1 MGAKETSPMEP
12 RSKKTRSKNYL
23 DVRARSNGRLVTP
36 FPFTS
41 FSHILAKRKVPYP
54 SCSPPSHKEA
64 FGTRRALSY

>member
-23 DVRARSNGRLVTP
+23 DVRAQNGHLVTP

-41 FSHILAKRKVPYP
+41 FSHILAKSKVPYP
-54 SCSPPSHKEA
+54 SCSPPSHKEV